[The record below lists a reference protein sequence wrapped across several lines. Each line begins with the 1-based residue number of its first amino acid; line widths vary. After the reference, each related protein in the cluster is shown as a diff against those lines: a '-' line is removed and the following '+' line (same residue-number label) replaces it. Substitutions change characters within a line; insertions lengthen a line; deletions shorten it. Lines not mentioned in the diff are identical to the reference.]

1 MSRRNFGA
9 KAEAKKA
16 ALSISLPTAKH
27 FLNRSPRNSTTGR
40 LVDSYARKVFAHT
53 MNSFVKRICG
63 LTTFVFFGVLL
74 NASSEMAYYPATG
87 HWYEAVNV
95 PEGITW
101 DTAYTNAI
109 NRGGYL
115 CTVTNDGENTFVA
128 SLVDSSYYS
137 GVSVNNDILGPWLG
151 GFRHA
156 NSGTWQW
163 VTGEPFNY
171 FNWYPG
177 QPDGFGGSEQR
188 LQYYARATVG
198 STWGDHPGSPISGYS
213 LPRGFI
219 VEYNYSKLDISSSN
233 HVSTVSWSQVTNTWV
248 LEKCTN
254 LSAAPVTWTPLST
267 NQSASLTRNFYA
279 ETNQQGAAFF
289 RLRSN

>member
-1 MSRRNFGA
+1 
-9 KAEAKKA
+9 
-16 ALSISLPTAKH
+16 
-27 FLNRSPRNSTTGR
+27 
-40 LVDSYARKVFAHT
+40 
-53 MNSFVKRICG
+53 MNSFAKRIMG
-63 LTTFVFFGVLL
+63 LITFIVFGVLL
-74 NASSEMAYYPATG
+74 NASSELAYYPATG
-87 HWYEAVNV
+87 HYYEAVKV
-95 PEGITW
+95 PQGITW
-101 DTAYTNAI
+101 DAAYTNAI

-115 CTVTNDGENTFVA
+115 CTVTNDSENTFVA
-128 SLVDSSYYS
+128 SLVDGSYYS
-137 GVSVNNDILGPWLG
+137 DVSVNNDILGPWLG

-198 STWGDHPGSPISGYS
+198 ATWGDHPGTPISGYS

-219 VEYNYSKLDISSSN
+219 VEYNSSKLEITASN
-233 HVSTVSWSQVTNTWV
+233 NVSIISWSQVTNTSV

-254 LSAAPVTWTPLST
+254 LSAASIIWTPIST
-267 NQSASLTRNFYA
+267 NQSQSLAQFSFA
-279 ETNQQGAAFF
+279 ETNKPGQAFF
-289 RLRSN
+289 RLRIN